1 MDNKELALLHQ
12 KIDYLTEQ
20 FEAQRKRQQALE
32 ELQQDMVPIVNHAI
46 KLSIDELAEI
56 GTDFRVEDLLFLL
69 KRLLRDTHLLLRMLD
84 QLEALSALE
93 DEVQLLGR
101 QVFNQVVEA
110 LDRLEREGYFAFARG
125 GWYVLEQ
132 IVAEFDEEDIRALGD
147 TIVIL
152 LKTVRNMTQPDVM
165 ALANRA
171 VDALRTNGAKG
182 DKVSTWALIR
192 ELGDP
197 QVRQGLARML
207 NLVKALADQPDTPN
221 LN

>member
-20 FEAQRKRQQALE
+20 FEAQRKHQQALE
-32 ELQQDMVPIVNHAI
+32 ELQQDIVPIVNHAI

-56 GTDFRVEDLLFLL
+56 GMDFRAEDLLFLI

-93 DEVQLLGR
+93 DEAQLLGR

-125 GWYVLEQ
+125 SWYVLEQ
-132 IVAEFDEEDIRALGD
+132 VVAEFDEQDIRAMGD
-147 TIVIL
+147 NVVAL
-152 LKTVRNMTQPDVM
+152 LKTARNITQPDVM
-165 ALANRA
+165 ALADRA
-171 VDALRTNGAKG
+171 VDALRADGAK

-207 NLVKALADQPDTPN
+207 NLVKALADQPGTPN